1 MTNNEMRVI
10 PKKNYVILGIVIIVT
25 FLLLYYLYMW
35 YDAYKETKLNVKI
48 LDNYLEVINYNE
60 LDNYLVENPESI
72 IYFSVLENEKI
83 REFEKKFKKVLKNNE
98 ISSKVLYMDLT
109 EELKNKKTSE
119 ELINKY
125 SINKDNVPIIL
136 YFYNEKISS
145 RYSVRENNYDID
157 AMKNVI
163 NLMSKGKEN
172 NG

>member
-25 FLLLYYLYMW
+25 FLLVYYLYMW

-60 LDNYLVENPESI
+60 LDNYLVENPEAI

-119 ELINKY
+119 ELLNKY
-125 SINKDNVPIIL
+125 SISKDNVPIIL